1 MLSTQGLSLMDPGI
15 FQSSGNRPGF
25 GPESQKYGD
34 PRFEILGSADNPEQ
48 RRVLGAI
55 FFWGPSSHVS

>member
-15 FQSSGNRPGF
+15 FQSSGDRPGF

-34 PRFEILGSADNPEQ
+34 PRSEILGFRGQPGSDF
-48 RRVLGAI
+48 
-55 FFWGPSSHVS
+55 FFWGPVLT

>member
-15 FQSSGNRPGF
+15 FQSSGDRPGF

-48 RRVLGAI
+48 HRVLGAI
-55 FFWGPSSHVS
+55 FLGGLVLT